1 MMYVISLISSSA
13 LGFNAL
19 GTSFSMR
26 GDLHI
31 KLAVIVKN
39 TFTYSKKG
47 GKMMIKHGW
56 MEEPPQML
64 DRNQLT
70 KLKE

>member
-31 KLAVIVKN
+31 KLAIIVKN

-56 MEEPPQML
+56 MEEPPQME